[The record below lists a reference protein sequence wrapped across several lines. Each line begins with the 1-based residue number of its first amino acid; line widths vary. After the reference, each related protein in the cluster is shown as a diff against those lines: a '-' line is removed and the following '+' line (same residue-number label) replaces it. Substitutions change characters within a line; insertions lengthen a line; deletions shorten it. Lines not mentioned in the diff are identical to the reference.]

1 MYFKI
6 FWNDKLIELI
16 AEQTNIYSCQKLG
29 KTIQVTKEE
38 IEQFINIQMY
48 MYILKLSFIL
58 V

>member
-1 MYFKI
+1 M